1 MDFHIH
7 VCLFNGMKNNPT
19 SKSYVV
25 GFALSLLFTLAAYF
39 LVANRLLS
47 GGILTFTILGLAL
60 FQLVVQLLFFLHL
73 GQESKPRW
81 NLVIFLSTVSIILI
95 IVLGSIWIMNNFSL
109 SLHSPG
115 KIAVFV

>member
-1 MDFHIH
+1 M
-7 VCLFNGMKNNPT
+7 
-19 SKSYVV
+19 V

-95 IVLGSIWIMNNFSL
+95 IVLGSIWIMNNL
-109 SLHSPG
+109 DYRHMSPTETNTYILKDEG
-115 KIAVFV
+115 IQK